1 MNEAFNPYREWL
13 GLDAH
18 IEAPNYYE
26 LLGLPPFE
34 ADAARLLTAADRAL
48 VRVRGFRPGA
58 QAAAWARL
66 LDELAAAKRCLCDP
80 QLKQAYDETLRSGAR
95 RKDERP
101 RASHDH
107 APEIAA
113 VNLSPDLYPPGMA
126 PRSQPIPTPDTPGGP
141 PDQTQLPGP
150 WSSAQW
156 SSTQRSSTQRSSTRS
171 TAHVTEDDR
180 IDARPMAKPSRTPAA
195 MPAATV
201 HNPVPPGASIPGSAR
216 PQASKGHSA
225 PPGQPLGTGAS
236 SLSRDRDDSPESD
249 AVHAPVPPGPV
260 NAHVAPPRKEPV
272 SMLPLVAIVTVI
284 VVIVTVIILVIA
296 LHDEQGGSPLVPQ
309 NPASVP
315 AQQTPAPKL
324 GPFQPSATNIIPA
337 PNGSGRPASV
347 PPSKKTPAAPLGAT
361 SSPAGQAGAV
371 PSVAGANSPQPAAMG
386 VSPSNR
392 ATTPPNASSPAAAL
406 TGDTAANQASSTNET
421 DPSGLAPSTEE
432 DKQSDPAGDA
442 SVPMVS
448 DGAAPA
454 TPEPVAATPAEL
466 KQLGQLLN
474 RARNALSQ
482 HEFAESRRL
491 VEQAGQ
497 LAKSDE
503 HAALVDRLRM
513 LAELAEQ
520 FWSGVATATK
530 QLQATQEIQVGSGDL
545 IVVVVETGPDWL
557 TIRNQGRNT
566 RYVVAELPPGLALA
580 IARQNMNED
589 DPQTQLVFGAG
600 LATVKDLKPVHLEE
614 ARKYWERAAAAGADA
629 APLQAVLTDTY
640 ELGE

>member
-1 MNEAFNPYREWL
+1 VNEAFNPYREWL

-26 LLGLPPFE
+26 LLGLPQFE

-101 RASHDH
+101 RASHDR

-126 PRSQPIPTPDTPGGP
+126 PRTQPIPTPDTPAGP
-141 PDQTQLPGP
+141 PNQTQ
-150 WSSAQW
+150 
-156 SSTQRSSTQRSSTRS
+156 
-171 TAHVTEDDR
+171 
-180 IDARPMAKPSRTPAA
+180 PS
-195 MPAATV
+195 ATV

-216 PQASKGHSA
+216 PQSSKGHAA
-225 PPGQPLGTGAS
+225 PPGQPLGAGAS
-236 SLSRDRDDSPESD
+236 SLSRGRDDSPESD

-315 AQQTPAPKL
+315 AQPTPAPKL

-347 PPSKKTPAAPLGAT
+347 PPRKTTPAAPIGST
-361 SSPAGQAGAV
+361 SSPAGQAGAA
-371 PSVAGANSPQPAAMG
+371 PSIAGASSPQPAAMG
-386 VSPSNR
+386 TVPANR

-406 TGDTAANQASSTNET
+406 PGDTAANHASSTHET
-421 DPSGLAPSTEE
+421 DPSGLAPSTEVDE
-432 DKQSDPAGDA
+432 RSAPAGNA
-442 SVPMVS
+442 SVPMVT
-448 DGAAPA
+448 DGAAQA
-454 TPEPVAATPAEL
+454 TQEPVAATPAEL

-482 HEFAESRRL
+482 HEFTESRRL

-513 LAELAEQ
+513 LAELAEE

-557 TIRNQGRNT
+557 IIRNQGRNT
-566 RYVVAELPPGLALA
+566 RYVVADLPPGLALA
-580 IARQNMNED
+580 IARQSMNED

-614 ARKYWERAAAAGADA
+614 ARKYWDRAAAAGADA
-629 APLQAVLTDTY
+629 APLQAVLTDKY